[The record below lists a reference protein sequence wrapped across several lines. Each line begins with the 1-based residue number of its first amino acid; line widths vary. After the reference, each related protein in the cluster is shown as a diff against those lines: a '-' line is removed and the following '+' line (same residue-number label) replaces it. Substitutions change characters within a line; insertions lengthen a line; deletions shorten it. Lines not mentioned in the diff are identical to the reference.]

1 LDEDTE
7 DFTNSVDQGA
17 DVFGLGEEHPYNPEY
32 KYIGVG
38 LMYGVE
44 QMASPDAVEDVL
56 VAKFAVFANNGKLF
70 INVAE
75 KAQVEIYHI
84 SGAKVATKALNAG
97 LNEIGALSN
106 GMYILNIDGQ
116 MAKVLVK

>member
-1 LDEDTE
+1 
-7 DFTNSVDQGA
+7 A

-38 LMYGVE
+38 LMYGVG

-75 KAQVEIYHI
+75 RLRWKSTI
-84 SGAKVATKALNAG
+84 SV
-97 LNEIGALSN
+97 
-106 GMYILNIDGQ
+106 
-116 MAKVLVK
+116 VLRLQPRL